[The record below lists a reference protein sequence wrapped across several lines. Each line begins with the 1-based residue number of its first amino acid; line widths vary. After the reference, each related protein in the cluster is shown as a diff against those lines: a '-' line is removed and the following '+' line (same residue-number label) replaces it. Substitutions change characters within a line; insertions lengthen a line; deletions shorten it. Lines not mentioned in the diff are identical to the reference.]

1 MLKIVPD
8 PPFSPEN
15 PHALEDLVLQIIE
28 HLTCALA
35 ITHHSTALTLGTPA
49 QPLTIATAHEVDA
62 ALRLAETALSRIQV
76 RH

>member
-8 PPFSPEN
+8 PPFSHEN

-28 HLTCALA
+28 YLTCALA
-35 ITHHSTALTLGTPA
+35 ITHHSSLLSLGTPA
-49 QPLTIATAHEVDA
+49 QPLTIATAHELDA
-62 ALRLAETALSRIQV
+62 ALTMAETALSRIQV

>member
-8 PPFSPEN
+8 PPFSSEN
-15 PHALEDLVLQIIE
+15 PHTLEDLVLQIIE

-35 ITHHSTALTLGTPA
+35 ITHHSNLLTLGTPA

-62 ALRLAETALSRIQV
+62 ALTLADTALSRIQV

>member
-8 PPFSPEN
+8 PPYPTEN
-15 PHALEDLVLQIIE
+15 APALEDLVLQIIE
-28 HLTCALA
+28 YLTCALA
-35 ITHHSTALTLGTPA
+35 ITHHSSLLTLGTPA

-62 ALRLAETALSRIQV
+62 ALTLAETALSRIQV